1 MYSGFSG
8 RQRIG
13 NVTQVNDPNTSWVS
27 MEPHWGLIEVLL
39 QGTYGIRKSHRKFLP
54 QEPRELDEAY
64 DNRLQRSVL
73 APYYIRLERMLA
85 GMLTR
90 KPVRLDDVSDVIRE
104 QLFDVDLQGNDLQ
117 TWLFQTSRICI
128 RYGHVGVLVDAPAS
142 GENGRPYYVSYT
154 PRDILGWRTELKDGK
169 QELTQLRLQEKIV
182 VPDGLYGEKQV
193 EQVRVLTPGAFEI
206 HQKDQQ
212 GDFKVVDEGRTSL
225 SEIPFSVAYS
235 NRMGVLESIPPLA
248 DIAELNLQH
257 YQVQSD
263 LSNQLHISAV
273 PMLAIFGF
281 PQSAE
286 EISAGPGEAMALPEG
301 ASAQY
306 IEPAGNSYD
315 AQSAEEISAGPGEAI
330 ALPAPGEA
338 DAKYIEPAGNSY
350 DAQFRRL
357 EQIASQINELGLAAV
372 LGSKLVGETAEAKRI
387 DRSQG
392 DSTMM
397 VVAQQMQ
404 DMIDNCLRFHAQY
417 MQEANAGSSLVNRDF
432 MGTRLEPLEIQAL
445 LQLYTAGTITQET
458 LLLQLEAGEVLGD
471 DFDVENE
478 LEATQ
483 NGGLIEMNTPEPTP
497 QPAEEST
504 MPEAEDVED
513 AE

>member
-1 MYSGFSG
+1 
-8 RQRIG
+8 
-13 NVTQVNDPNTSWVS
+13 
-27 MEPHWGLIEVLL
+27 MEPHWGLIETLL
-39 QGTYGIRKSHRKFLP
+39 SGTYGIRKGHRKFLF

-73 APYYIRLERMLA
+73 APYYVRLERMLA

-117 TWLFQTSRICI
+117 TWLFQASRISI
-128 RYGHVGVLVDAPAS
+128 RYGHVGVLVDAPAA
-142 GENGRPYYVSYT
+142 GQNGRPYWVSYT

-286 EISAGPGEAMALPEG
+286 EISAGPGEALALPEG
-301 ASAQY
+301 ASAQ
-306 IEPAGNSYD
+306 
-315 AQSAEEISAGPGEAI
+315 
-330 ALPAPGEA
+330 
-338 DAKYIEPAGNSY
+338 YIEPAGNSY

-404 DMIDNCLRFHAQY
+404 DMIDNCLRFHAEY
-417 MQEANAGSSLVNRDF
+417 MQESNAGSSLVNRDF

-483 NGGLIEMNTPEPTP
+483 NGGLIEMNMPEPTP
-497 QPAEEST
+497 QSAEEST
-504 MPEAEDVED
+504 MPEAEEVED

>member
-1 MYSGFSG
+1 VYSGFSG

-13 NVTQVNDPNTSWVS
+13 NVTQVNDPNTSWVN
-27 MEPHWGLIEVLL
+27 MEPHWGLIETLL
-39 QGTYGIRKSHRKFLP
+39 GGTYKIRKGHRKFLP

-315 AQSAEEISAGPGEAI
+315 AQ
-330 ALPAPGEA
+330 
-338 DAKYIEPAGNSY
+338 
-350 DAQFRRL
+350 FRRL

>member
-13 NVTQVNDPNTSWVS
+13 NVTQVNDPNTSWINQ
-27 MEPHWGLIEVLL
+27 EPHWGLIETLL
-39 QGTYGIRKSHRKFLP
+39 GGTYKIRKGHRKFLP

-73 APYYIRLERMLA
+73 APYYVRLERMLA

-128 RYGHVGVLVDAPAS
+128 RYGHVGVLVDAPAA

-169 QELTQLRLQEKIV
+169 QQFTQLRLQEKIV

-235 NRMGVLESIPPLA
+235 NRLGVLESIPPLA

-306 IEPAGNSYD
+306 IEPAGNSY
-315 AQSAEEISAGPGEAI
+315 E
-330 ALPAPGEA
+330 
-338 DAKYIEPAGNSY
+338 
-350 DAQFRRL
+350 AQFRRL

-404 DMIDNCLRFHAQY
+404 DMIDNSLRFHAEY

-483 NGGLIEMNTPEPTP
+483 NGGLIEMNTPEPTSK
-497 QPAEEST
+497 PAEEST
-504 MPEAEDVED
+504 MPGAEEVED

>member
-1 MYSGFSG
+1 MYTAFSGG

-13 NVTQVNDPNTSWVS
+13 NVTAVNDPNTAWMN
-27 MEPHWGLIEVLL
+27 MEPHWGLIEHLL
-39 QGTYGIRKSHRKFLP
+39 GGTYKIRKGHRKFLP

-73 APYYIRLERMLA
+73 SPYYVRLERMLA

-90 KPVRLDDVSDVIRE
+90 KPVRLDDVSDQIRE

-117 TWLFQTSRICI
+117 TWLFATARVCI
-128 RYGHVGVLVDAPAS
+128 RYGHVGVLVDAPAA
-142 GENGRPYYVSYT
+142 GENGRPYYVTYT
-154 PRDILGWRTELKDGK
+154 PRDILGWRTELADGEQK
-169 QELTQLRLQEKIV
+169 LTQLRLQEKIL
-182 VPDGLYGEKQV
+182 VPDGLYGEKEV
-193 EQVRVLTPGAFEI
+193 TQVRVLTPGAFEI
-206 HQKDQQ
+206 HQKDAK
-212 GDFKVVDEGRTSL
+212 GDFQVVDEGRTSL
-225 SEIPFSVAYS
+225 ADIPFSVAYS
-235 NRMGVLESIPPLA
+235 NRLGVLESLPPLA

-257 YQVQSD
+257 YQTQSD

-273 PMLAIFGF
+273 PMLALFGF
-281 PQSAE
+281 PASAE
-286 EISAGPGEAMALPEG
+286 EISAGPGEALALPEG
-301 ASAQY
+301 S
-306 IEPAGNSYD
+306 D
-315 AQSAEEISAGPGEAI
+315 AR
-330 ALPAPGEA
+330 
-338 DAKYIEPAGNSY
+338 YIEPAGNSY

-357 EQIASQINELGLAAV
+357 DQIASQINELGLAAV
-372 LGSKLVGETAEAKRI
+372 LGAKLVGETAEAKRI

-404 DMIDNCLRFHAQY
+404 DLIDNCLRFHAQY
-417 MQEANAGSSLVNRDF
+417 MGEANAGSSLVNRDF
-432 MGTRLEPLEIQAL
+432 MGTRLDPQEIQAL

-483 NGGLIEMNTPEPTP
+483 AGGLIDSIDAPEQPEPATE
-497 QPAEEST
+497 AT
-504 MPEAEDVED
+504 MPEADGEVDEL
-513 AE
+513 AG